1 MICLIKKF
9 PMIIFQFFKG
19 GKTGEKTRGKLWKTA
34 LFACWQCISIMP
46 KLLQLLLLLA
56 FPSIHSSLC
65 LSQSSALCS
74 AQVEKIKVHSMTTT
88 TTVTTGATCCG
99 IFVHLLPVCIANVN
113 RVLGPGWQAEHQG
126 DRQVKYEYTH
136 IFTFISLLQLQS
148 AASTASCC
156 GCANKEEEGEE
167 VGTGN
172 RIKSQQNY

>member
-19 GKTGEKTRGKLWKTA
+19 WKTGEKTIENCGKLWKTA

-113 RVLGPGWQAEHQG
+113 RVRGQAG
-126 DRQVKYEYTH
+126 RQ
-136 IFTFISLLQLQS
+136 
-148 AASTASCC
+148 STREID
-156 GCANKEEEGEE
+156 K
-167 VGTGN
+167 
-172 RIKSQQNY
+172 

>member
-19 GKTGEKTRGKLWKTA
+19 WKTGEKTRGKLWKTA

-46 KLLQLLLLLA
+46 KLLQLLLLLT

-88 TTVTTGATCCG
+88 TGATCCG

-113 RVLGPGWQAEHQG
+113 RVLGPGWQAEPQREWKR
-126 DRQVKYEYTH
+126 DREIDKWSMNTLTYSHSYLCCNCSRQ
-136 IFTFISLLQLQS
+136 LQLQNI
-148 AASTASCC
+148 AVV
-156 GCANKEEEGEE
+156 E
-167 VGTGN
+167 V
-172 RIKSQQNY
+172 

>member
-88 TTVTTGATCCG
+88 TRVTTGATCCG

-113 RVLGPGWQAEHQG
+113 RVRGQAG
-126 DRQVKYEYTH
+126 RQ
-136 IFTFISLLQLQS
+136 
-148 AASTASCC
+148 STREID
-156 GCANKEEEGEE
+156 K
-167 VGTGN
+167 
-172 RIKSQQNY
+172 

>member
-88 TTVTTGATCCG
+88 TGATCCG

-113 RVLGPGWQAEHQG
+113 RVRGQAG
-126 DRQVKYEYTH
+126 RQSPRENEREIDKWSMNTLTYSHSYLCCNC
-136 IFTFISLLQLQS
+136 SRQLQLQVV
-148 AASTASCC
+148 AVVQA
-156 GCANKEEEGEE
+156 
-167 VGTGN
+167 
-172 RIKSQQNY
+172 

>member
-19 GKTGEKTRGKLWKTA
+19 WKTGEKTRGKLWKTA

-88 TTVTTGATCCG
+88 TGAACCG
-99 IFVHLLPVCIANVN
+99 IFVHLLPNVN
-113 RVLGPGWQAEHQG
+113 RVLGPGWEAEHQG

-156 GCANKEEEGEE
+156 GCAFVEAEEG
-167 VGTGN
+167 VGAGN

>member
-19 GKTGEKTRGKLWKTA
+19 WKTGEKTRGKLWKTA

-88 TTVTTGATCCG
+88 TAGVATTGATCCG

-113 RVLGPGWQAEHQG
+113 RVRGQAG
-126 DRQVKYEYTH
+126 RQ
-136 IFTFISLLQLQS
+136 
-148 AASTASCC
+148 STREID
-156 GCANKEEEGEE
+156 K
-167 VGTGN
+167 
-172 RIKSQQNY
+172 